1 MKLSTRAKRLLAYAS
16 LWGGLGLLFAL
27 FATFPKVIAAII
39 MISCGIFLLVV
50 TWQLVASYI
59 DE

>member
-1 MKLSTRAKRLLAYAS
+1 MKLSTRTKRVLAFAGI
-16 LWGGLGLLFAL
+16 WGGLGLLFTL

>member
-1 MKLSTRAKRLLAYAS
+1 MKLSTKTKRVLAFAGI
-16 LWGGLGLLFAL
+16 WGGLGLLFTL
-27 FATFPKVIAAII
+27 FATFPKVIAEII

>member
-1 MKLSTRAKRLLAYAS
+1 VKLSTRTKRVLAFAGIWSGGALLA
-16 LWGGLGLLFAL
+16 AL

-39 MISCGIFLLVV
+39 MISCGIFLLVL

>member
-1 MKLSTRAKRLLAYAS
+1 MKLSTKTKRVLAFAGI
-16 LWGGLGLLFAL
+16 WGGLGLLFTL
-27 FATFPKVIAAII
+27 FATFPKVIADII

-50 TWQLVASYI
+50 TWQLVVSYI